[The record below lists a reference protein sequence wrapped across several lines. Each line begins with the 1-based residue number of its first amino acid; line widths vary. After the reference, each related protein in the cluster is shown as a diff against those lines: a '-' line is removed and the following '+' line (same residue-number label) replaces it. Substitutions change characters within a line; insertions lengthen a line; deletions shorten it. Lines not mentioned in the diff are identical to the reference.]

1 MMTVDIEKSSVI
13 VIAPYSIVSKSPVGC
28 VTKVA

>member
-1 MMTVDIEKSSVI
+1 MAVDIKKSSVI
-13 VIAPYSIVSKSPVGC
+13 VIAPHSIVSKSPVGC